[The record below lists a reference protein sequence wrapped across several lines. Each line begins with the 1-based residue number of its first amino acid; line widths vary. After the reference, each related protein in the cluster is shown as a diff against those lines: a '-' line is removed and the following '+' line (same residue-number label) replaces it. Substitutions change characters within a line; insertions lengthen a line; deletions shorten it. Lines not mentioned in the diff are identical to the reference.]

1 MYALIGV
8 VTGSLIKPS
17 FAQPGLKHNSRANTG
32 VDEIALAT
40 ATVLARTVPV
50 GVAGVVFLSGGL
62 SDDDAASYLNAIN
75 AAKDKEMRALHT
87 GEMGQYASLAR
98 LPRLTFSF
106 GRGLQGNAMTKWA
119 EGDESGAKE
128 AFAKR
133 AEICYKAA
141 RGELNATSA

>member
-1 MYALIGV
+1 M
-8 VTGSLIKPS
+8 
-17 FAQPGLKHNSRANTG
+17 QPGLKHGSRANTSA
-32 VDEIALAT
+32 DEIARAT

-62 SDDDAASYLNAIN
+62 SDDDAANYLNAIN
-75 AAKDKEMRALHT
+75 SLKDKEMRALHT
-87 GEMGQYASLAR
+87 GETGQYASLAR

-119 EGDESGAKE
+119 EGDEQGARE

-133 AEICYKAA
+133 AEVCFKAA
-141 RGELNATSA
+141 RGELNTSPS